1 MKRRTEQVASTLQR
15 LLQERLARGLADP
28 RVRGLITVTR
38 VELSDDLSRARV
50 KVTVLPESQESLTM
64 HGLRSAGPKIRR
76 DVGERLHL
84 KVLPELVFEVDEGI
98 KEQAK
103 VMALLEKDRAE
114 REAREAARAPS
125 DPPATDMT
133 ADTEVQA

>member
-38 VELSDDLSRARV
+38 LELADDLSRARV
-50 KVTVLPESQESLTM
+50 KVTVMPEEQEALTM
-64 HGLRSAGPKIRR
+64 HGLRSATPKIRR

-84 KVLPELVFEVDEGI
+84 RLLPELVFEVDEGI

-103 VMALLEKDRAE
+103 VMALLAKDQAE
-114 REAREAARAPS
+114 REAREASKRPS
-125 DPPATDMT
+125 TDHP
-133 ADTEVQA
+133 ADTGAQA